1 MKTIRVLGRTWHL
14 LTLEITRERMEDAT
28 PSQLARMVRRAELDM
43 KLCRECGYYERAE
56 ECASVLA
63 HLKAQ
68 QRISANR
75 ASLEHGC
82 ICG

>member
-1 MKTIRVLGRTWHL
+1 MKAIRVLGRMWHL
-14 LTLEITRERMEDAT
+14 LTLEITRKRMEDAT
-28 PSQLARMVRRAELDM
+28 PSQLARMVDRAELDM

-56 ECASVLA
+56 ECAGMLLE
-63 HLKAQ
+63 LKAQ